1 MKDISVINIPDQAF
15 SSECIYLDDD
25 YILLCPDTPMMPA
38 LKRRLIEWNFKEVK
52 TNTDPSFTELASTEE
67 AEGALLKAGN
77 GETQEEIEANEFFTE
92 LCEFVAKTFQ
102 NYKEKNE
109 LRLSLISEKV
119 KQLIQMTK
127 THKIYLLNLA
137 EYDAVDVDYSVSQS
151 VKTAI
156 LTAAM
161 SDTLRF
167 PAHKQ
172 MDLGTAALLHRI
184 GVIQIPQELFYTNK
198 ALTPE
203 EKKSIT
209 LFPVLGFRMLKA
221 VEFPVSVA
229 LAVLEHR
236 ENIDGTGY
244 PRGLTGDKTSLY
256 GKIVSVASAYCAAV
270 SKRPFRDNMD
280 GHSGMLELIK
290 DKGKKYDEKILRVLL
305 LTLTVYPIGTYV
317 RLTDGSVGIV
327 NQTNSAEPKYPILK
341 MIFDTNMSFYSESP
355 LLHTREG
362 DDVQIERALNK
373 NEVEELRLLIPKK

>member
-1 MKDISVINIPDQAF
+1 MIDISVVNMPDQAF
-15 SSECIYLDDD
+15 SSECIYLDND
-25 YILLCPDTPMMPA
+25 YILLSPETPMMPS
-38 LKRRLIEWNFKEVK
+38 LKHRLIEWNFKEVK
-52 TNTDPSFTELASTEE
+52 SINAPVFTELASFEE
-67 AEGALLKAGN
+67 AEGALLRKGS
-77 GETQEEIEANEFFTE
+77 GESQEEIEANEFFKE
-92 LCEFVAKTFQ
+92 LCEFVEETFR

-109 LRLSLISEKV
+109 LRLRAISEKV
-119 KQLIQMTK
+119 KLLIQMTK

-137 EYDAVDVDYSVSQS
+137 EYEAVDVDYSVSQS

-172 MDLGTAALLHRI
+172 MDLATAALLHRI
-184 GVIQIPQELFYTNK
+184 GVIQIPQELFYTNR

-203 EKKSIT
+203 EKKNVT
-209 LFPVLGFRMLKA
+209 LFPVLGFRILKSL
-221 VEFPVSVA
+221 EFPVSVA

-256 GKIVSVASAYCAAV
+256 GKLISVASAYCAAV

-305 LTLTVYPIGTYV
+305 LTLTVYPIGTFV
-317 RLTDGSVGIV
+317 RLTDGSIGIV
-327 NQTNSAEPKYPILK
+327 SQTNSAEPKFPVLK
-341 MIFDTNMSFYSESP
+341 MIFDSNMNYYAESP
-355 LLHTREG
+355 LLQTNEG
-362 DDVQIERALNK
+362 DDVQIDRALNRD
-373 NEVEELRLLIPKK
+373 EVEELKLSIPIR

>member
-1 MKDISVINIPDQAF
+1 MKDISVINLPDQAF

-25 YILLCPDTPMMPA
+25 YILLSPDTPMMPA
-38 LKRRLIEWNFKEVK
+38 LKRRLIEWNFKEIK
-52 TNTDPSFTELASTEE
+52 TNSDPVFTELASTEE
-67 AEGALLKAGN
+67 AEGALLKTNN
-77 GETQEEIEANEFFTE
+77 GDSQEEIEANEFFKG
-92 LCEFVAKTFQ
+92 LCAFVDETFQ
-102 NYKEKNE
+102 NYKTKNE
-109 LRLSLISEKV
+109 LRLRAISEKV

-137 EYDAVDVDYSVSQS
+137 EYEDVDVDYSVSQS

-184 GVIQIPQELFYTNK
+184 GVIQIPQGLFYTNK

-203 EKKSIT
+203 ERKSIT
-209 LFPVLGFRMLKA
+209 LFPVLGFRILKS

-236 ENIDGTGY
+236 ENIDGSGY

-256 GKIVSVASAYCAAV
+256 GKIISVASAYCAAV

-317 RLTDGSVGIV
+317 RLTDKSVGIV
-327 NQTNSAEPKYPILK
+327 NQTNSAEPKYPVLK
-341 MIFDTNMSFYSESP
+341 MIFDTNMNYYSDAP
-355 LLHTREG
+355 LLQTSET
-362 DDVQIERALNK
+362 DDVQIAKAMNK
-373 NEVEELRLLIPKK
+373 NEVEELKLLIPNK